1 MTFTIDE
8 KEIISMYDTSD
19 RVKLIARLKEILPHI
34 DDKEMTEITDNA
46 ISKLERMTDSEFA
59 ETEFES
65 VFIPIETEGC

>member
-34 DDKEMTEITDNA
+34 DDKEMTEITANA

-65 VFIPIETEGC
+65 VFIPNETEG

>member
-65 VFIPIETEGC
+65 VFIPNETEG

>member
-19 RVKLIARLKEILPHI
+19 RVKLIARLKEILPYI
-34 DDKEMTEITDNA
+34 DDKEMAEITDNA
-46 ISKLERMTDSEFA
+46 ISKLERMTDSEFS

-65 VFIPIETEGC
+65 VLTPDETEV